1 MKRNDFKFLTIVLS
15 IIMGMS
21 ILHSSPIRIM
31 PLGDSL
37 TYDWVFEDAD
47 NPRPIG
53 VRKAYRSYLSYSLQN
68 AGVAFDFVGS
78 QNSGQDITPSFDTNN
93 EGHIGWD
100 SYAIALET
108 YDYLVANPA
117 DIVLVHVG
125 SNDLSENVDGMGTL
139 LDQIDAFERD
149 FNMPVRVILALIID
163 FRDPYPVI
171 ASFNYNLNMLALDRI
186 SKGDNII
193 IVDMFTEAGL
203 TRDNYIDRIHPN
215 NIGYQK
221 MASMWLNPILT
232 NRNDALYLYPIKLVN
247 RGYILD
253 ANINEVDDTVTF
265 TTKIPNSGI
274 IF

>member
-1 MKRNDFKFLTIVLS
+1 MKRNNFKFLTIVLS

-37 TYDWVFEDAD
+37 TYDWIFEDAD

-53 VRKAYRSYLSYSLQN
+53 VRKGYRSYLNYSLQN

-78 QNSGQDITPSFDTNN
+78 RNSGQDIVPAFDTNN
-93 EGHIGWD
+93 EGHVGWD
-100 SYAIALET
+100 SYGIALET
-108 YDYLVANPA
+108 YNYLVANPA
-117 DIVLVHVG
+117 DIVLVHLG
-125 SNDLSENVDGMGTL
+125 SNDHSEDVAGMATL

-149 FNMPVRVILALIID
+149 FNMPVRVVLALIID

-186 SKGDNII
+186 RKGDNII

-203 TRDNYIDRIHPN
+203 TRDNYIDKVHPN
-215 NIGYQK
+215 DIGYQK
-221 MASMWLNPILT
+221 MASMWLNPIMT

-265 TTKIPNSGI
+265 TTKVPNSGI